1 MDCVSFLI
9 KQTMN
14 NEGKLKSKLLT
25 IKKHFEEDGLSPKV
39 GGVEA
44 KSFTDSIST
53 L

>member
-1 MDCVSFLI
+1 MDIVSLLI
-9 KQTMN
+9 KQTMKMKVN
-14 NEGKLKSKLLT
+14 KLLT
-25 IKKHFEEDGLSPKV
+25 INIKKHFEEDGLSPKV

>member
-1 MDCVSFLI
+1 MDSVSLLI

-14 NEGKLKSKLLT
+14 NEGKLKLLT